1 MGEKI
6 NIAAALSEFKDKLS
20 KKIKVQ
26 KMILF
31 GSYATGNYTKDSD
44 IDLLIV
50 SPDFNDKRFTK
61 RSIGFYKHWSL
72 DLPVDY
78 ICYTP
83 SEFDKLKK
91 RISLVSTA
99 LKEGIVIS

>member
-1 MGEKI
+1 
-6 NIAAALSEFKDKLS
+6 
-20 KKIKVQ
+20 
-26 KMILF
+26 MILF
-31 GSYATGNYTKDSD
+31 GSYATGKYTKDSD
-44 IDLLIV
+44 VDLLII
-50 SPDFNDKRFTK
+50 SPDFNEKRFTK
-61 RSIGFYKHWSL
+61 RSIGFYKFWNL

-83 SEFDKLKK
+83 TEFENLKK

>member
-6 NIAAALSEFKDKLS
+6 DIMSALSEFKDKLS

-26 KMILF
+26 KMVLF
-31 GSYATGNYTKDSD
+31 GSYATGKYTKDSD

-50 SPDFNDKRFTK
+50 SPDFKDKRFIK
-61 RSIGFYKHWSL
+61 RSIGFYKFWGL

-83 SEFDKLKK
+83 TEFEKLKK
-91 RISLVSTA
+91 KISLVSMA